1 MTKAFLGDVTFR
13 TITSL
18 RAYHYLS
25 SIFHRYLSLHYFPSI
40 QVLSDTNFHHKTNLF
55 FFLYDILL
63 GSLLEHCSSSFF
75 FFSFF
80 SIASCFPPR
89 DSFIR
94 TLSTQCQN
102 KFFLF
107 NHVVTWYYWPVIF
120 FSIIVLL
127 LFLLISLSH
136 HSWLSFSQY
145 LVIFFFYN
153 LWLLPLSLSFSFISF
168 PLTIF
173 LSFSHYF

>member
-1 MTKAFLGDVTFR
+1 MLIIICPQSFIVIYHCTTFLR
-13 TITSL
+13 SKSSQIPISTIKQICFSSYTTSC
-18 RAYHYLS
+18 
-25 SIFHRYLSLHYFPSI
+25 
-40 QVLSDTNFHHKTNLF
+40 
-55 FFLYDILL
+55 L
-63 GSLLEHCSSSFF
+63 GHCWNIVPLPFSFF
-75 FFSFF
+75 VFF

-127 LFLLISLSH
+127 LFLLIFLSH